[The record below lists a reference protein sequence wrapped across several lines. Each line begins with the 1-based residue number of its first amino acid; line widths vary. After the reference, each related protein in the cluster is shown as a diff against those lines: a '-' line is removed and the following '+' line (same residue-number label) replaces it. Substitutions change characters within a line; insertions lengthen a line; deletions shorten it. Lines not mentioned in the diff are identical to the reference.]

1 MKSEKR
7 SPRRRNLRRLA
18 WAARRARNELDEM
31 NDASDPN
38 SNEAPPHAW
47 DATLLMESAARLE
60 AGQKRKWRKK
70 TQKKQQQ
77 RLACA

>member
-1 MKSEKR
+1 M
-7 SPRRRNLRRLA
+7 
-18 WAARRARNELDEM
+18 ARAGNEVDEM

-47 DATLLMESAARLE
+47 DATLLMETAARLE
-60 AGQKRKWRKK
+60 AGQKIKGGKK
-70 TQKKQQQ
+70 HEKTTT